1 MQNSNETDFA
11 RIKSLTYGNVFGNEG
26 IFRTSINLIEGEP
39 GDGKTT
45 FLLQLADEIAGV
57 EKREVIFLT
66 LEESASTMSELAS
79 RVSLPNSKTIRIIS
93 DPNKES
99 NNADTILRR
108 KPAAV
113 VIDSLHQLVGERTS
127 DMNEALVLCG
137 RLALECRCPFF
148 IAQPTF
154 ENKSTDVLQVECITE
169 LFVAVNGN
177 RTLEVIKNR
186 YGRALI
192 KQQFQMTK
200 KGLVK
205 YGRLNTSAAKE
216 N

>member
-11 RIKSLTYGNVFGNEG
+11 RIKSPMYGNVFGNDG
-26 IFRTSINLIEGEP
+26 IFRTSINLIEGES
-39 GDGKTT
+39 GVGKTT

-66 LEESASTMSELAS
+66 LEESASTMSELVS
-79 RVSLPNSKTIRIIS
+79 RLSLPNSKSIRIVS
-93 DPNKES
+93 DPNKEM
-99 NNADTILRR
+99 NIADTILRR

-113 VIDSLHQLVGERTS
+113 VI

-137 RLALECRCPFF
+137 RLALECRRPFF

-154 ENKSTDVLQVECITE
+154 ENKSTDVLQVECIAE
-169 LFVAVNGN
+169 LFVATNGN

-186 YGRALI
+186 YGRALV
-192 KQQFQMTK
+192 KQQFRMTK

-205 YGRLNTSAAKE
+205 YGRLNTSSS

>member
-11 RIKSLTYGNVFGNEG
+11 RIKSPMYGNVFGNDG
-26 IFRTSINLIEGEP
+26 IFRTSINLIEGES
-39 GDGKTT
+39 GVGKTT

-79 RVSLPNSKTIRIIS
+79 RLSLPNSKSIRIVS
-93 DPNKES
+93 DPNKEM
-99 NNADTILRR
+99 NIADTILRR

-113 VIDSLHQLVGERTS
+113 VI

-137 RLALECRCPFF
+137 RLALECRRPFF

-154 ENKSTDVLQVECITE
+154 ENKSTDVLQVECIAE
-169 LFVAVNGN
+169 LFVATNGN

-186 YGRALI
+186 YGRALV
-192 KQQFQMTK
+192 KQQFRMTK

-205 YGRLNTSAAKE
+205 YGRLNTSSS

>member
-11 RIKSLTYGNVFGNEG
+11 RIKSPMYGNVFGNDG

-39 GDGKTT
+39 GVGKTT

-79 RVSLPNSKTIRIIS
+79 RLSLPNSKSIRIVS
-93 DPNKES
+93 DPNKEM
-99 NNADTILRR
+99 NIADTILRR

-154 ENKSTDVLQVECITE
+154 ENKSTDVLQVECIAE
-169 LFVAVNGN
+169 LFVATNGN

-186 YGRALI
+186 YGRALV
-192 KQQFQMTK
+192 KQQFRMTK

-205 YGRLNTSAAKE
+205 YGRLNTSSS

>member
-11 RIKSLTYGNVFGNEG
+11 RIKSPMYGIVFGNDG
-26 IFRTSINLIEGEP
+26 IFRTSINLIEGES
-39 GDGKTT
+39 GVGKTT

-66 LEESASTMSELAS
+66 LEESASTMSELVS
-79 RVSLPNSKTIRIIS
+79 RLSLPNSKSIRIVS
-93 DPNKES
+93 DPNKEM
-99 NNADTILRR
+99 NIADTILRR

-113 VIDSLHQLVGERTS
+113 VI

-137 RLALECRCPFF
+137 RLALECRRPFF

-154 ENKSTDVLQVECITE
+154 ENKSTDVLQVECIAE
-169 LFVAVNGN
+169 LFVATNGN

-186 YGRALI
+186 YGRALV
-192 KQQFQMTK
+192 KQQFRMTK

-205 YGRLNTSAAKE
+205 YGRLNTSSS

>member
-11 RIKSLTYGNVFGNEG
+11 RIKSPTYGNVFGNDG

-39 GDGKTT
+39 GVGKTT

-79 RVSLPNSKTIRIIS
+79 RLSLPNSKSIRIVS
-93 DPNKES
+93 DPNKEM
-99 NNADTILRR
+99 NIADTILRR

-113 VIDSLHQLVGERTS
+113 VI

-137 RLALECRCPFF
+137 RLALECRRPFF

-154 ENKSTDVLQVECITE
+154 ENKSTDVLQVECIAE
-169 LFVAVNGN
+169 LFVATNGN

-186 YGRALI
+186 YGRALV
-192 KQQFQMTK
+192 KQQFRMTK

-205 YGRLNTSAAKE
+205 YGRLNTSSS

>member
-11 RIKSLTYGNVFGNEG
+11 RIKSPMYGNVFGNDG
-26 IFRTSINLIEGEP
+26 IFRTSINLIEGES
-39 GDGKTT
+39 GVGKTT

-79 RVSLPNSKTIRIIS
+79 RLSLPNSKSIRIVS
-93 DPNKES
+93 DPNKEM
-99 NNADTILRR
+99 NIADTILRR

-113 VIDSLHQLVGERTS
+113 VI

-154 ENKSTDVLQVECITE
+154 ENKSTDVLQVECIAE
-169 LFVAVNGN
+169 LFVATNGN

-186 YGRALI
+186 YGRALV
-192 KQQFQMTK
+192 KQQFRMTK

-205 YGRLNTSAAKE
+205 YGRLNTSSS